1 MSLIA
6 SIGKSVNKIS
16 FGQIGG
22 SILFLKIIM
31 IGYFLNQLLTEFN
44 KGALVFDETFF
55 LFLLAG
61 FVAQVIDGALG
72 MAYGVSCT
80 TLLLNF
86 GLSPKLAS
94 ASVHTAEIFTTGVSG
109 LSHLKFRNID
119 KTLFFKIVFTGVFG
133 AALGAYLLSD
143 FLDGNVI
150 KPYVA
155 AYLLALGIYIL
166 YKGIRN
172 RETKKKEVKRAGL
185 LALAGG
191 LLDAIGGGG
200 WGPVVTSN
208 LINQGQ
214 DPRQAIGTVSTAEF
228 FVTFSATAIFIF
240 YVGVE
245 HWQILLG
252 LIAGGVIAAPLGAF
266 LASKIRK
273 RILSILVGVLIVL
286 TSGYTVLSTFL

>member
-1 MSLIA
+1 MDIVS
-6 SIGKSVNKIS
+6 SFSKKVNRIS
-16 FGQIGG
+16 FSQIGWA
-22 SILFLKIIM
+22 ILFLKMVM
-31 IGYFLNQLLTEFN
+31 IGYFLIQLLAEFQRD
-44 KGALVFDETFF
+44 GLVFDQMFF

-61 FVAQVIDGALG
+61 FIAQVIDGALG

-86 GLSPKLAS
+86 GLSPKIAS
-94 ASVHTAEIFTTGVSG
+94 VSVHTAEIFTTGVSG
-109 LSHLKFRNID
+109 LSHLKFKNID
-119 KTLFFKIVFTGVFG
+119 KTLFFRIVFTGVLG

-143 FLDGNVI
+143 FLDGRI
-150 KPYVA
+150 IRPYVS
-155 AYLLALGIYIL
+155 AYLLGLGIYIL

-172 RETKKKEVKRAGL
+172 REAKKKAVKRAGL

-200 WGPVVTSN
+200 WGPIVTSN

-214 DPRQAIGTVSTAEF
+214 DPRRAIGTVNTAEF
-228 FVTFSATAIFIF
+228 FVTYFATAIFIF
-240 YVGVE
+240 YLGVQ

-266 LASKIRK
+266 LASKIKK
-273 RILSILVGVLIVL
+273 RVLSIIVGLLIIL
-286 TSGYTVLSTFL
+286 TSGYTILLAWL